1 MARVLVVDDDDIVS
15 DVVGYKLS
23 SMGHDVYIASDGEAG
38 LDAAR
43 RERFDLVLLDL
54 LMPRMS
60 GLEVCRALRAEGS
73 DVPIIMLTGKVL
85 EDDVEAG
92 FSAGADD
99 YVTKPISLKE
109 LASRV
114 RAQLQRVRA

>member
-43 RERFDLVLLDL
+43 SEQFDLVLLDL

-73 DVPIIMLTGKVL
+73 DIPIIMLTGKVL

-99 YVTKPISLKE
+99 YITKPISLKE

-114 RAQLQRVRA
+114 RAQLQRVRT

>member
-1 MARVLVVDDDDIVS
+1 MARVLVVDDDDIVR
-15 DVVGYKLS
+15 DVVAYKVTN
-23 SMGHDVYIASDGEAG
+23 MGHDVATVADGEAG

-43 RERFDLVLLDL
+43 SGRFDLMLLDL

-60 GLEVCRALRAEGS
+60 GLEVCRALRAEGNAIP
-73 DVPIIMLTGKVL
+73 VVMLTGKVL

-92 FSAGADD
+92 FAAGADD
-99 YVTKPISLKE
+99 YITKPISLKE

-114 RAQLQRVRA
+114 HAQLQRVRT